1 MSKTELFKT
10 LREGD
15 MMVENSE
22 WEEKYLPVGE
32 DIVLVKQ
39 YEEDYKIGYNPPILV
54 PIYDESFMEYLAKLW
69 QYRIERKW
77 SVDVLITG
85 DRRVG
90 KSTLAHILASKLY
103 RDFSADNVAFTLE
116 DFQDILRN
124 NPTGGNGT
132 YPVAILDEAGFDLF
146 AQDWADRVQKSM
158 VKTFE
163 VIGAKY
169 QTIFLLAPSP
179 SLINRGF
186 RKLTSYWIY
195 LPSEK
200 MTRGVAEFYEA
211 KIDKYD
217 GSIYYDPQCAF
228 LFKPID
234 EQHNSHLLPIWQE
247 YERRKMNFI
256 SMVLDRMQETG
267 EGDLY
272 KLMLCSVLY
281 RLNERGMTQEELAE
295 WINRDRSTVSRYIK
309 QGKAEENRL
318 LSLRRIRNRTKSGR
332 A

>member
-1 MSKTELFKT
+1 MKPEMGFI
-10 LREGD
+10 
-15 MMVENSE
+15 
-22 WEEKYLPVGE
+22 EKYLWVGNE
-32 DIVLVKQ
+32 AIPVKQ
-39 YEEDYKIGYNPPILV
+39 LDEEYEIKRDPQILI
-54 PIYDESFMEYLAKLW
+54 PIYDHSFLNYLIKQW
-69 QYRIERKW
+69 QYRIDHKW
-77 SVDVLITG
+77 SVDIMITG

-90 KSTLAHILASKLY
+90 KSTLANILASKLY

-124 NPTGGNGT
+124 NPTGGNGI

-146 AQDWADRVQKSM
+146 AQDWADRIQKSM

-169 QTIFLLAPSP
+169 QTIFLLAPNP

-186 RKLTSYWIY
+186 RKMASYWIY

-200 MTRGVAEFYEA
+200 MTRGVAEYYEV

-217 GSIYYDPQCAF
+217 GSIYYESQCAF
-228 LFKPID
+228 LFDPIN

-256 SMVLDRMQETG
+256 SIVLDKMQETK
-267 EGDLY
+267 ESDLY

-281 RLNERGMTQEELAE
+281 RLNERGITQEELAE
-295 WINRDRSTVSRYIK
+295 WIGRDRSTVSRYIK

-318 LSLRRIRNRTKSGR
+318 LSLRRIRNRTESGR